1 MRGIESY
8 NASKSNL
15 TIVESEN
22 SYHDCRD
29 PPIYHRITRLC
40 ILRNRT
46 CKMNLTTFEI
56 NELVTESL

>member
-8 NASKSNL
+8 NASNL

-22 SYHDCRD
+22 SYHCRD